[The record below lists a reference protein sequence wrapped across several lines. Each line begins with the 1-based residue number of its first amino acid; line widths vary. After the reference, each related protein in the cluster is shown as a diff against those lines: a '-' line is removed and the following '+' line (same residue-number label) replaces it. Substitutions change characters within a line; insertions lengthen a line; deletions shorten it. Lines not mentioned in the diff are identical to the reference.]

1 MIIKFTFS
9 LFAIFF
15 FIFSFGELVQ
25 HNISYVF
32 RVAYTTYKPLYV
44 MARDIF
50 SRVCH
55 GEQTACHLVYWATF
69 PVTGDSRG

>member
-15 FIFSFGELVQ
+15 FVTIWFIFSFGELVQ

-50 SRVCH
+50 SGVFH
-55 GEQTACHLVYWATF
+55 GEQNACHSVY
-69 PVTGDSRG
+69 

>member
-15 FIFSFGELVQ
+15 SWQIWFIFYFDELVQ

-50 SRVCH
+50 SGVCH
-55 GEQTACHLVYWATF
+55 GEQSACHLVY
-69 PVTGDSRG
+69 